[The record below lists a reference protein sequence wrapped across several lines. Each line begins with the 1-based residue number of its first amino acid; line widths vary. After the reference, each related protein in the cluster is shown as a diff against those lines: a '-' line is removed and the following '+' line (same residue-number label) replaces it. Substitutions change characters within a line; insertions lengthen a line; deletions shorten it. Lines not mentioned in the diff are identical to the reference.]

1 MRDGVKAKTDK
12 AALELVRSFRQAVR
26 EGDVWVMRF
35 AAECIAECMCR
46 FSFLLILD
54 VSRYPEPG
62 TPCVFCVFQSRNFL
76 WLFIFA
82 ANKRP
87 PTPQTQSQQSNK
99 TPPELPWRNP
109 EPL

>member
-1 MRDGVKAKTDK
+1 MRDGMKAKTDK

-54 VSRYPEPG
+54 FPNPDPLCIPEPE
-62 TPCVFCVFQSRNFL
+62 F
-76 WLFIFA
+76 
-82 ANKRP
+82 
-87 PTPQTQSQQSNK
+87 
-99 TPPELPWRNP
+99 
-109 EPL
+109 PLAFYFRSK

>member
-1 MRDGVKAKTDK
+1 MKAKTDK

-54 VSRYPEPG
+54 VSRFPEPG
-62 TPCVFCVFQSRNFL
+62 PPVYSRAGISFGFL
-76 WLFIFA
+76 F
-82 ANKRP
+82 
-87 PTPQTQSQQSNK
+87 SQQIKDPPHRKPNHSNQTK
-99 TPPELPWRNP
+99 HRQSSHGVIQSP
-109 EPL
+109 